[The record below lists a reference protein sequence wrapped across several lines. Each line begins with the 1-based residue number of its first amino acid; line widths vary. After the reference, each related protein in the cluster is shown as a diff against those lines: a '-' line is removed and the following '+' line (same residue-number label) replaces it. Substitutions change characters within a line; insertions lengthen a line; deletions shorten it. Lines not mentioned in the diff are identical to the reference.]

1 LGFTVLPIQ
10 KSATK
15 KCVATD
21 SEIDSDGEVISGF
34 TFFFVG
40 CFKGLLVIQNRQQ
53 KLIR

>member
-1 LGFTVLPIQ
+1 MPIQ

-34 TFFFVG
+34 TFF
-40 CFKGLLVIQNRQQ
+40 LLGVL
-53 KLIR
+53 KVCW